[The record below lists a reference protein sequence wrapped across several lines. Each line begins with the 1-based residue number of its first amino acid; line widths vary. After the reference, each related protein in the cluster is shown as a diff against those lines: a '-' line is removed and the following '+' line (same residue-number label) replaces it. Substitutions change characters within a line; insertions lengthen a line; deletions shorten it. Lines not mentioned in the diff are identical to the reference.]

1 MGLNDEVDEEFGRP
15 SDEPVTIAQP
25 ENGAESDNNVKDEDI
40 FTKGIKPR
48 RIPQLE
54 AEFVIQKS
62 REDRLVQLGE
72 KTHEIS
78 TAGGI
83 SRNDII
89 AIESIVEEPRPDT
102 EQESQPEQVTEEEVS
117 EDKPDEPESPLGV
130 NRKLYTEERSKTEYE
145 PTVTLLKSKYEKACS
160 DLKVSTLEL
169 ADKLISFAKDEIQEK
184 KISYSEISAKFN
196 KSIVGFLTD
205 FESTDLEDVK
215 CSFTR
220 SIKWSDLMTIDLY
233 YLSRAALLSS
243 DEPLKDIFKEELRDT
258 KCAEF
263 IESLESLFRS
273 RTIYKKIYNHL
284 RENSNVV
291 FEDGALYTIDNQTYE
306 MIPTKRDPDS
316 AVSSETLT
324 VGSIFKF
331 IGSNKLNDIIKIR
344 LLAYNYCIQDITRVK
359 EEIIKFETNNTDENN
374 KEKLDTLLE
383 LSGSI
388 NENKNRMCILLND
401 IGAIFELYRVI
412 DVYLNKMINQ

>member
-15 SDEPVTIAQP
+15 NDEPVTIAQP

-102 EQESQPEQVTEEEVS
+102 EQDTQPEQTTEEEVS
-117 EDKPDEPESPLGV
+117 EDKPVEAESPLGV

-233 YLSRAALLSS
+233 YLSRAPLTA
-243 DEPLKDIFKEELRDT
+243 DEPLKDIFREELKDT

-273 RTIYKKIYNHL
+273 RTIYKKIYKHIT
-284 RENSNVV
+284 ENSNIVV
-291 FEDGALYTIDNQTYE
+291 EDGVRYTIDDQTHE

-316 AVSSETLT
+316 TIEETLT

-344 LLAYNYCIQDITRVK
+344 LLAYNYCVQDIVRVK
-359 EEIIKFETNNTDENN
+359 EEIINFETNNTDENN

-388 NENKNRMCILLND
+388 NENKNRLCILLND

-412 DVYLNKMINQ
+412 DVYLNKMVNQ

>member
-25 ENGAESDNNVKDEDI
+25 ENGAESDNDVRDEDI

-102 EQESQPEQVTEEEVS
+102 EQDTQPEQTTEEEVP
-117 EDKPDEPESPLGV
+117 EDKPVEVESPLGV

-145 PTVTLLKSKYEKACS
+145 PTVTLLRSKYEKACS

-233 YLSRAALLSS
+233 YLSRSIAVV
-243 DEPLKDIFKEELRDT
+243 DEPLKDIFREELKDT

-284 RENSNVV
+284 TENSKIVI
-291 FEDGALYTIDNQTYE
+291 EDGLRYTIDNQTYE
-306 MIPTKRDPDS
+306 MIPVKRDEES
-316 AVSSETLT
+316 TIEETLT
-324 VGSIFKF
+324 IGSIFKF
-331 IGSNKLNDIIKIR
+331 VGSNKLNDIIKCR
-344 LLAYNYCIQDITRVK
+344 LLAYNYCVQDIARVK
-359 EEIIKFETNNTDENN
+359 EEINNFETNNTDENN

-412 DVYLNKMINQ
+412 DVYLNKMTNQ